1 MSIQNSFVQKT
12 FYNIQFANFMISMNK
27 RRSFYCLGLKFI
39 VSRLFL
45 IRNLNVLHHLL

>member
-1 MSIQNSFVQKT
+1 MSIQNSFVKKT

-27 RRSFYCLGLKFI
+27 RRSFYCLVLKFI
-39 VSRLFL
+39 VFL